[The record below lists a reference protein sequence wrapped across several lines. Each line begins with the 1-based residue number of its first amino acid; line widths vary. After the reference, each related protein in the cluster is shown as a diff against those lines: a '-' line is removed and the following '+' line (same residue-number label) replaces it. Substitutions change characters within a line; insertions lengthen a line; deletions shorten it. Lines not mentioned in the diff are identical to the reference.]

1 MTDPKVLV
9 TRLRRIARLP
19 LISPRQWLRR
29 VVFWTGALLVA
40 TVAIAFALLADRASD
55 LFVRMQAP
63 HPWIAFVICPTGLVV
78 AFLLTRHVF
87 PGAQGSGIPQ
97 VIAAQ
102 HLTDRAAIARV
113 LSLRVALGK
122 VGLTLLGLACGASI
136 GREGPTVQVGAAIM
150 HAFGQLLRLPRL
162 DLERA
167 LVLAGGAAGVAAAFN
182 TPLAGVVFAIEELSH
197 AFESR
202 TSGVVLTAVII
213 GGITTL
219 ALVGNYS
226 YFGHT
231 NAVLDFGRGWIA
243 VVLCSI
249 AGGLA
254 GYLPPRAGWPSRCA
268 ACCRTDRPT
277 APATSRR
284 AAWWRGTPR
293 CRRPTRC

>member
-1 MTDPKVLV
+1 MLEPRTTPP
-9 TRLRRIARLP
+9 RLRRIVRLP
-19 LISPRQWLRR
+19 LVSPRQWLRR
-29 VVFWTGALLVA
+29 VVFWVGAVLVA
-40 TVAIAFALLADRASD
+40 TMAIGFALLADRASA
-55 LFVRMQAP
+55 LFVHLQAP
-63 HPWIAFVICPTGLVV
+63 HPWIAFIVCPAGVV
-78 AFLLTRHVF
+78 AAFLLTTHVF

-102 HLTDRAAIARV
+102 HMTDREAIARV

-150 HAFGQLLRLPRL
+150 HALGRVLRLPRL

-219 ALVGNYS
+219 ALVGNYA

-231 NAVLDFGRGWIA
+231 AAVLDFGRNRRSCRPATTPISA
-243 VVLCSI
+243 T
-249 AGGLA
+249 
-254 GYLPPRAGWPSRCA
+254 PPRCWTSAAAGSRWHFA
-268 ACCRTDRPT
+268 A
-277 APATSRR
+277 
-284 AAWWRGTPR
+284 
-293 CRRPTRC
+293 